1 MSRILKLHEGEPPR
15 PAPKKR
21 GAYRRTATKS
31 EIERVVRAATELGL
45 TIYGLTVE
53 GERIQVQT
61 RPGPDPTTGARQSVD
76 AWFDRRG

>member
-1 MSRILKLHEGEPPR
+1 MNKIIKMYEGEPSR

-21 GAYRRTATKS
+21 GVHRRTATKT
-31 EIERVVRAATELGL
+31 EIERVVRTATELGL

-53 GERIQVQT
+53 GERIQIQT
-61 RPGPDPTTGARQSVD
+61 RPGPDLNAGARPAVD